1 MKKSVALL
9 SFTGFFLT
17 LLVLGMGPVA
27 ATDDYPKEAVKIP
40 YTSILPNAKRQLV
53 PDFIGQTATR
63 HPIKAAPIPQNPS
76 MGANPWTCMHNDSY
90 MNDTY
95 PVLEEGKPFGPLGN
109 SPEVFS
115 TSLGTYDDPVA
126 IAVTIVFDKKGLL
139 LTAPVMMIRAE
150 AKAWVQ
156 LTLIDPNDLSTL
168 AVLPL
173 PVETIS
179 GPGFRPAGSY
189 FFIDTDDRIIIGT
202 KDRTIWVVSHSEDGS
217 EDGSK
222 NWSFNHE
229 DTWDLSGA
237 IPEGDSIEALQP
249 DWVGRLWFTS
259 KGGVVGTLDMGT
271 GEVLDSIYLPGER
284 IVNGHASDEKGGVFI
299 ASTLAMYRF
308 DFESKTGEKGK
319 IVQTWRKTYDA
330 GTHVKEGQTDIGT
343 GTTPTLMGDNYVT
356 ITDNGQPSMH
366 VLVYKRL
373 DGTLVCAEP
382 VFQPGQ
388 ASNEN
393 SLIATDKSIIV
404 ENNFGYKDATKD
416 TTHGRT
422 TKPGIAR
429 IDVENDMCHTVW
441 TNESV
446 SIPSVVSKM
455 SLANGLIYTYTKPKG
470 PGTTDPWYFTAI
482 DFWTGEVVFKKL
494 AGYGLFYNNHYAG
507 AYIGPDGTLYVGV
520 LGGIVA
526 MRDREISSALGAP
539 RKVRK

>member
-1 MKKSVALL
+1 MKKSVAFL
-9 SFTGFFLT
+9 SFTGLFLT
-17 LLVLGMGPVA
+17 MLVLGMGPIAVA
-27 ATDDYPKEAVKIP
+27 DDYPKNAVKIP
-40 YTSILPNAKRQLV
+40 NTSILPNAKLQPVLG
-53 PDFIGQTATR
+53 FIGQTATPK
-63 HPIKAAPIPQNPS
+63 PIAAAEIPQNPS
-76 MGANPWTCMHNDSY
+76 MGDNPWTCLHNDSY
-90 MNDTY
+90 MSDTY
-95 PVLEEGKPFGPLGN
+95 PVTGPIGQ
-109 SPEVFS
+109 SPAVFS
-115 TSLGTYDDPVA
+115 TWLGTPSDPVA
-126 IAVTIVFDKKGLL
+126 IAVTIVFDKNGLL
-139 LTAPVMMIRAE
+139 VTAPVIMNQ
-150 AKAWVQ
+150 AKARAWVQ
-156 LTLIDPNDLSTL
+156 LTLIDPQNLSTL
-168 AVLPL
+168 AIFPL
-173 PVETIS
+173 PEETIS

-189 FFIDTDDRIIIGT
+189 FFIDKDDRVIIGT
-202 KDRTIWVVSHSEDGS
+202 KDRTIWVVSHSKDQWG
-217 EDGSK
+217 K
-222 NWSFNHE
+222 WSFTHKDT
-229 DTWDLSGA
+229 DTWDLTGA
-237 IPEGDSIEALQP
+237 IPDGDSIEALQP
-249 DWVGRLWFTS
+249 DWSGRLWFTS

-271 GEVLDSIYLPGER
+271 GKVLHSVNHPGER
-284 IVNGHASDEKGGVFI
+284 IVNGHAAGEEGGVYI
-299 ASTLAMYRF
+299 ATTLAMYRF
-308 DFESKTGEKGK
+308 DFNENK

-343 GTTPTLMGDNYVT
+343 GTTPTLMGEKYVT

-366 VLVYKRL
+366 VLVYKRV

-429 IDVENDMCHTVW
+429 IDVENDVCHTVW

-482 DFWTGEVVFKKL
+482 DFETGEVVFKQL
-494 AGYGLFYNNHYAG
+494 AGYGIFYNNHYAG

-526 MRDREISSALGAP
+526 MRDRY
-539 RKVRK
+539 

>member
-1 MKKSVALL
+1 MKKSVAFL
-9 SFTGFFLT
+9 SFTGLFLT
-17 LLVLGMGPVA
+17 MLALGMGPVA
-27 ATDDYPKEAVKIP
+27 VADDYPKIAVKIP
-40 YTSILPNAKRQLV
+40 NTSILPNAKLQPV
-53 PDFIGQTATR
+53 PAFIGQSATPN
-63 HPIKAAPIPQNPS
+63 PIEAAVIPQNPF
-76 MGANPWTCMHNDSY
+76 MGDNPWTCMHNDSY
-90 MNDTY
+90 MSDTY
-95 PVLEEGKPFGPLGN
+95 PVMGPHGN
-109 SPEVFS
+109 NPYVFS
-115 TSLGTYDDPVA
+115 TWLATLADPVA
-126 IAVTIVFDKKGLL
+126 IAVTIVFDKNGLL
-139 LTAPVMMIRAE
+139 VTAPVMMRMAE

-156 LTLIDPNDLSTL
+156 LTLIDPKDLSTL

-173 PVETIS
+173 PTESIT
-179 GPGFRPAGSY
+179 GPGFRPSGSY
-189 FFIDTDDRIIIGT
+189 FFIDQDDRIIIGT
-202 KDRTIWVVSHSEDGS
+202 KDRTIWVVSHSKDVTEKWKF
-217 EDGSK
+217 ETQ
-222 NWSFNHE
+222 E
-229 DTWDLSGA
+229 EWDLTSA
-237 IPEGDSIEALQP
+237 ISTGDSIEALQP
-249 DWVGRLWFTS
+249 DWSGRLWFTS
-259 KGGVVGTLDMGT
+259 KGGVVGALDMAT
-271 GEVLDSIYLPGER
+271 GKVLDSINLPGER
-284 IVNGHASDEKGGVFI
+284 IVNSHASDETGGVFI

-308 DFESKTGEKGK
+308 DFAEGK
-319 IVQTWRKTYDA
+319 IVTTWRKTYDA

-343 GTTPTLMGDNYVT
+343 GTTPTLMGDKYVA

-366 VLVYKRL
+366 VLVYKREN
-373 DGTLVCAEP
+373 GQLVCSEP

-429 IDVENDMCHTVW
+429 IDVENDVCHTVW

-482 DFWTGEVVFKKL
+482 DFWTGEVVFKQL
-494 AGYGLFYNNHYAG
+494 AGYGIMYNNHYAG

-526 MRDREISSALGAP
+526 MRDGN
-539 RKVRK
+539 